1 MFAIVYVASVD
12 PERWCPDPP
21 PPLPR
26 KIQTNLIYRENMS
39 KKDIEDLP
47 PTEHKIIR
55 GNLSPGKIFWIRT
68 CKIYKY
74 FLDMLYVHICED
86 FKFKLYLAN

>member
-1 MFAIVYVASVD
+1 MFAIAYVASVD

-21 PPLPR
+21 SR

-39 KKDIEDLP
+39 KKDIGDLP

-86 FKFKLYLAN
+86 FKFKLILAN

>member
-1 MFAIVYVASVD
+1 MFAIAYVASVD

-21 PPLPR
+21 PFPG
-26 KIQTNLIYRENMS
+26 KFKIYRENIS
-39 KKDIEDLP
+39 KKDIGDLP

-55 GNLSPGKIFWIRT
+55 GNLSPGKMFWIRT

-86 FKFKLYLAN
+86 FKFKLFLAN

>member
-1 MFAIVYVASVD
+1 MFAIAYVASVD
-12 PERWCPDPP
+12 PEGWWSRP

-26 KIQTNLIYRENMS
+26 KIKTNLIYRENMS
-39 KKDIEDLP
+39 KKDIGDLP

-55 GNLSPGKIFWIRT
+55 GNLSTGKIFGIRT

-86 FKFKLYLAN
+86 FKFKLFLAN

>member
-21 PPLPR
+21 PLPR
-26 KIQTNLIYRENMS
+26 KILTNLIYRENMS

>member
-1 MFAIVYVASVD
+1 MVSR
-12 PERWCPDPP
+12 PS

-26 KIQTNLIYRENMS
+26 KIQTNLIYRENIS
-39 KKDIEDLP
+39 KKDIGDLP

-86 FKFKLYLAN
+86 FKFKLFLAN

>member
-1 MFAIVYVASVD
+1 MFAIAYVASVD

-21 PPLPR
+21 LPR
-26 KIQTNLIYRENMS
+26 KIKTNLIYRENMS
-39 KKDIEDLP
+39 KKDIGDLP
-47 PTEHKIIR
+47 TTEHKIIR
-55 GNLSPGKIFWIRT
+55 GNLSPGKMFWIRT

>member
-12 PERWCPDPP
+12 PERWCPDP

-74 FLDMLYVHICED
+74 FLDMLYVHICVD
-86 FKFKLYLAN
+86 FKFKLFLAN

>member
-1 MFAIVYVASVD
+1 
-12 PERWCPDPP
+12 
-21 PPLPR
+21 
-26 KIQTNLIYRENMS
+26 MS

-55 GNLSPGKIFWIRT
+55 GNLRT

-86 FKFKLYLAN
+86 FKFKLILAN

>member
-1 MFAIVYVASVD
+1 MFAIAYVASVD
-12 PERWCPDPP
+12 PERWCPDP

-55 GNLSPGKIFWIRT
+55 GNLRT

-86 FKFKLYLAN
+86 FKFKLFLAN

>member
-1 MFAIVYVASVD
+1 MFAIAYVVSVD
-12 PERWCPDPP
+12 PERWCPDP

-39 KKDIEDLP
+39 KKDIGDLP
-47 PTEHKIIR
+47 TTEHKIIR

-86 FKFKLYLAN
+86 FKFKLFLAN

>member
-1 MFAIVYVASVD
+1 MFAIAYVASVD

-21 PPLPR
+21 PLPR
-26 KIQTNLIYRENMS
+26 KIKTNLIYRENMS
-39 KKDIEDLP
+39 KKDIGDLP
-47 PTEHKIIR
+47 TTEHKIIR
-55 GNLSPGKIFWIRT
+55 GNLSPGKMFWIRT